1 MGRISLEIVP
11 RSEASFAEELKQVR
25 EEFSA
30 IDTLNIPDILKFDVR
45 IPEACDAAAPYFSSG
60 IIPHIRAVS
69 VNSEKPYPN
78 TEFFSRNNINEL
90 LVILGDNPEIV
101 SKSEHPCTSVEL
113 IKKIKKELPGMK
125 VYAAVDQWRTTF
137 PEEMEYV
144 REKIDAGADGFFTQP
159 FFDTHHMEKWIKALD
174 GSHVFW
180 GLAPV
185 VRESSKDYWKNKNK
199 VFFPSDFECTM
210 EWNQSFAR
218 QVLGYSGSD
227 KYHVYLCP
235 ITVNFAEYLKGIF

>member
-11 RSEASFAEELKQVR
+11 RSEESFAEELKQVR
-25 EEFSA
+25 GKFPA

-45 IPEACDAAAPYFSSG
+45 IPEACEAAAPYFPTG
-60 IIPHIRAVS
+60 IIPHVRAVA
-69 VNSEKPYPN
+69 VNSEKPFSYA
-78 TEFFSRNNINEL
+78 EFFSKNNINEL

-113 IKKIKKELPGMK
+113 IRKIKKELPGMK

-137 PEEMEYV
+137 DEEMEYV
-144 REKIDAGADGFFTQP
+144 KEKIDAGADGFFTQP
-159 FFDTHHMEKWIKALD
+159 FFDIVTMGKWVKALD

-185 VRESSKDYWKNKNK
+185 IRSSSKDYWETKNN
-199 VFFPSDFECTM
+199 VSFPDNFECTM
-210 EWNQSFAR
+210 EWNQAFAR
-218 QVLGYSGSD
+218 KVLEYAD
-227 KYHVYLCP
+227 TEKYHVYLCP
-235 ITVNFAEYLKGIF
+235 ITVDFAEYLKGIF